1 MRIKIIFVLFFSI
14 ACGQSTFSTMTLY
27 KDGFALIKQPVNWTV
42 DKGNSIIYYDLLP
55 SGLIIDS
62 PFLSLQGTS
71 VSTQKMNRGSFSFDI
86 YLQNLLGE
94 EVTVKFA
101 DNKQLKGELL
111 EIDPNHISL
120 QLRREIISISR
131 NKIEFIS
138 AASPGGKIIGKPG
151 LSWEINSQQK
161 KDVYGTLI
169 YLSSGFVWDAIYRLV
184 LDQDQNKA
192 DLIADALIKN
202 LSNLNFS
209 NLTLQ
214 LVEGE
219 LKSPLQSQTEE
230 MPSLMKSRN
239 QKNEKS
245 LGDYHIYKIPAPV
258 DLKAGE
264 NIIIRL
270 YDPRQVNFIKTY
282 LFENDERNQKQEPL
296 AIEYQISNTE
306 SNQLGVPLPQ
316 GKIQIYQETDQ
327 GFIEFVGQDQI
338 RQVPQGETA
347 TIVSGHAFDVLG
359 KRTVLNYD
367 RQKKSEEATISIE
380 IKNKLK
386 KQIKVRLIEHI
397 YGDWV
402 IRDASVNYLKKDAS
416 TINFPITLKAG
427 RTQTITYTYR
437 KEWK

>member
-151 LSWEINSQQK
+151 LSWEIDSQQK